1 MVRWDPFSEFGSL
14 RRAMDR
20 VLEDFAPGRGL
31 RGANGSTELTFPV
44 DVSDAGE
51 ALTVK
56 AVLPGIKPDD
66 VEITVSD
73 GVLTIRGETRQE
85 TTAEKENYYHR
96 EIRYGAFSRSI
107 ALPSGVSQEQAEA
120 SFEDGILTV
129 TLPKA
134 AEARPRTIPVKGGAT
149 QGELVGTQSQN

>member
-1 MVRWDPFSEFGSL
+1 
-14 RRAMDR
+14 MDR
-20 VLEDFAPGRGL
+20 LFEDFSPTRGL
-31 RGANGSTELTFPV
+31 RGGNGPTELTFPV

-56 AVLPGIKPDD
+56 AVLPGIKPED

-85 TTAEKENYYHR
+85 TTDEKENYYHR
-96 EIRYGAFSRSI
+96 EIRYGSFSRSI
-107 ALPSGVSQEQAEA
+107 ALPSGVNQEQAEA
-120 SFEDGILTV
+120 SFEDGILKV

-149 QGELVGTQSQN
+149 KGELVATNTPSKN